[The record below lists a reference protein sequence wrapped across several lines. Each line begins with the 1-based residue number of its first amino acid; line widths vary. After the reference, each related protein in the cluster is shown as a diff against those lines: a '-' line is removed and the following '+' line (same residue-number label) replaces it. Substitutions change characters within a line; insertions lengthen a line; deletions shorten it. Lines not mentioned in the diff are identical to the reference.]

1 MIPVRFVIAKE
12 RYSVKRTTYQQDF
25 YVQKHLGKLLR
36 RYRKSLGLTVN
47 KLCIELQLLGA
58 SISPG
63 EVYKVESGARSVT
76 VYELAVL
83 SQVLNIDASEL
94 FSTLVYRFGSV

>member
-1 MIPVRFVIAKE
+1 M
-12 RYSVKRTTYQQDF
+12 KRTTYFQD
-25 YVQKHLGKLLR
+25 YQVQRHLGKIIR
-36 RYRKSLGLTVN
+36 RHRKSLGLTVN

-58 SISPG
+58 PISSG
-63 EVYKVESGARSVT
+63 EVYKVECGARAVT